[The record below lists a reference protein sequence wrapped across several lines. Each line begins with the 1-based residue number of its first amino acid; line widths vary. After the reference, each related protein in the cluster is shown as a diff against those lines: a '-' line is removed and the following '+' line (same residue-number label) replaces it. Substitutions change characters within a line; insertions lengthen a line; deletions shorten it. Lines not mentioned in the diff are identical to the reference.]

1 MSSSALS
8 RPGAGGFLASA
19 EHFVRGEGARAPH
32 FLQHLREDALA
43 AFGRLGLPG
52 PDDEEW
58 RYTNVA
64 PLVKETFVASPTV
77 VSARE
82 RVEERGRALALD
94 ARLGPVAFTA
104 RKRPQIVFVNGRFH
118 AEWSSLE
125 ALPAGVTFEPL
136 AVALGKRPH
145 LLETHLGRYAS
156 VDDHAFVALNTAH
169 VRDGV
174 LVHVA
179 RGAVVEPS
187 LTVYWVSTGQVA
199 GASVTLTAPRTLVI
213 LEESSQASV
222 TEAFVGSGGPTFTN
236 AVTEAFLAPNAV
248 LEHAKLQREGAEA
261 IHLGNVRIV
270 QQASS
275 QSRSRVFSFGGKLV
289 RNETA
294 VLLDGEGAGTSLDG
308 LFLASGAQHVD
319 NHTLIDHAKPHGSSQ
334 EFYKGI
340 LDGSARGAFDGR
352 IVVRPRARKTD
363 AHQTNRNLIL
373 SDTALVDSKPQL
385 EIYNNDVK
393 CTHGSTTGRLDETAL
408 FYLRSRGLDEAAARS
423 LLTFAFG
430 SEIVEKV
437 KGTDLYAYLE
447 ASLLSWLSHA
457 KAVPE
462 GS

>member
-1 MSSSALS
+1 MSRAAAS
-8 RPGAGGFLASA
+8 RHGPGGLLAAA
-19 EHFVRGEGARAPH
+19 EQAARGKGARAPL
-32 FLQHLREDALA
+32 FLRRLREEGVA

-52 PDDEEW
+52 PEDEEW

-64 PLVKETFVASPTV
+64 PLASGTFAPAPPT
-77 VSARE
+77 APEPE
-82 RVEERGRALALD
+82 RAEERRRALALD
-94 ARLGPVAFTA
+94 ARLGPFAFTA
-104 RKRPQIVFVNGRFH
+104 RKRPQIVFVNGRYQ

-125 ALPAGVTFEPL
+125 ALPPGLTFEPL
-136 AVALGKRPH
+136 AAAVERRPH
-145 LLETHLGRYAS
+145 LLETHLGRAAR
-156 VDDHAFVALNTAH
+156 VDEHPFVALNTAH
-169 VRDGV
+169 LLDGAF
-174 LVHVA
+174 VHVTKQTS
-179 RGAVVEPS
+179 VETP
-187 LTVYWVSTGQVA
+187 LTVFWVSTGPAA
-199 GASVTLTAPRTLVI
+199 GVPPVLTAPRFLVV
-213 LEESSQASV
+213 LEEGSRASV
-222 TEAFVGSGGPTFTN
+222 VEAFVGSGGATFTN
-236 AVTEAFLAPNAV
+236 AVTEASLAPNALLDHV
-248 LEHAKLQREGAEA
+248 KLQREGAETL
-261 IHLGNVRIV
+261 HFGNARIV

-319 NHTLIDHAKPHGSSQ
+319 NHTLIDHARPHGASQ

-352 IVVRPRARKTD
+352 IVVRPGARRTD

-408 FYLRSRGLDEAAARS
+408 FYLRSRGLDEEAARS

-430 SEIVEKV
+430 SEIVERV
-437 KGTDLYAYLE
+437 SGSDLHPYLE

-457 KAVPE
+457 NAVPE